1 MPKIEA
7 YKGMLVVV
15 DDWITGWTEPI
26 LRRYYWPTGV
36 QARNYPNLVGQFAL
50 DRGEGLYRAGECTV
64 VLEKRGRTKAIFVEE
79 KPLKRPKWAKS
90 YRDGEWKRW

>member
-1 MPKIEA
+1 MPTIEA

-50 DRGEGLYRAGECTV
+50 DRGEGFTGRVNAL
-64 VLEKRGRTKAIFVEE
+64 LSWKRGAGP
-79 KPLKRPKWAKS
+79 KPYSWRKNH
-90 YRDGEWKRW
+90 